1 MEYRTL
7 GRTGVQV
14 SRLCFGTMSFGG
26 DADEA
31 VSAAMFHRC
40 LEVGINFYDT
50 ADVYN
55 QGRAE
60 EILGRLIK
68 NCRNEI
74 VLTSKVNGIMG
85 KDINACGLS
94 RRHIMLE
101 VEESLRR
108 LGTDR
113 LDLYFAHAFDSKTAM
128 EETLRAFDDLVR
140 QGKIL
145 YPAVSN
151 WAAWQIA
158 RALGISAREQL
169 ARFECIQPMY
179 NLVKRQAEVE
189 ILPLAAAEQLGVI
202 SFGPLG
208 GGLLTGKYGTQ
219 RKPEQGRL
227 VQNAQY
233 TKRYS
238 LPEYYEVT
246 DRFIAYTGEKGIKPA
261 TLAVAWVMAHP
272 AITAPIIGAR
282 NLLQLE
288 DSLAAMDVR
297 MTQEWRAEISALSI
311 EPPPATDRL
320 ETKL

>member
-1 MEYRTL
+1 
-7 GRTGVQV
+7 
-14 SRLCFGTMSFGG
+14 MSFGG